1 MRPPADPIGRG
12 RGGARAGREPGMTDP
27 IRAVLDAFPYGL
39 YAIGVADG
47 ERRNAFTANWLT
59 QVSADP
65 PLVVVAVE
73 SDAPSLELARAGAAF
88 SVTLYDAAQRRDA
101 ALLARPSRRAPAKL
115 DDVPHRFHGSGL
127 PLIAGGVAWLV
138 CALER
143 TVEAGDHTLLVGRV
157 TDGGLRGP
165 HDPPS
170 GAAGR
175 DGTDDAGPAEP
186 LTLHRAGF
194 RYG

>member
-1 MRPPADPIGRG
+1 MT
-12 RGGARAGREPGMTDP
+12 RAADP
-27 IRAVLDAFPYGL
+27 IRAVLDALPYGL
-39 YAIGVADG
+39 YAIGVAAG
-47 ERRNAFTANWLT
+47 RRRNAFTANWLT

-73 SDAPSLELARAGAAF
+73 SDAPSLELARAGAGF
-88 SVTLYDAAQRRDA
+88 SVTLYGAAQRREA

-115 DDVPHRFHGSGL
+115 DDVPHRLHGSGL
-127 PLIAGGVAWLV
+127 PLIEGGVAWLV

-143 TVEAGDHTLLVGRV
+143 SVEAGDHTLLVGRV

-165 HDPPS
+165 SDASP
-170 GAAGR
+170 GDAGR
-175 DGTDDAGPAEP
+175 DGADDTGPVEP
-186 LTLHRAGF
+186 LTLHNAGF